1 MSIKLQKDLINAAEQ
16 NDSLSFM
23 RELNKLTKSAI
34 NNSLLKALAHAERN
48 YNYAKR
54 NSDSA
59 DKAGLIKKLIKK
71 FNRNSSFGAPRRS
84 STSSIFENIRQL
96 FGFNTKY
103 SVLVNAIRC
112 LPDETKEKILQL
124 IINNNP
130 DCVNYGTRSFSSTS
144 SMSFGSSIKTKA
156 KKLGIRLTVTR
167 NGKRIQKSLKTL
179 ERQINNK

>member
-1 MSIKLQKDLINAAEQ
+1 MSIKLKDDLIEAAKQ

-23 RELNKLTKSAI
+23 RELNKLKKSLSI
-34 NNSLLKALAHAERN
+34 ALAHAERN
-48 YNYAKR
+48 YNSAKR
-54 NSDSA
+54 NSDDA
-59 DKAGLIKKLIKK
+59 NKAGLIKELIEE